1 MGVYSISDS
10 ALAGL
15 QIAQAGI
22 LVTSQNVAGTTVEG
36 YSRRSASAVVNS
48 LAPNSLM
55 LNGTSF
61 AIEGF
66 TRQYSS
72 VIGSQLLS
80 QQAKASY
87 SDTLVQHT
95 AILDSIIGNKST
107 SLSGA
112 LNDFFNA
119 MGTYAAD
126 PSSHALAANITNK
139 ANIVSQRMVGMA
151 TVVNDIASD
160 AQTSLEDTVSE
171 VNTIIPALV
180 EINNQIVKASNRG
193 ISYPSADLLDER
205 DRLLSQLQKLMGG
218 QSLINSDGTATHN
231 VSGLSLIE
239 RGVANQVS
247 ITADGDHVA
256 LRFNTQNGTSKTVM
270 QTVQDLSGGQAGAL
284 LKIANEFVP
293 DVQKRLDSIAL
304 GLVRAANSASTTD
317 SDGKPKTAIF
327 GFQVGGN
334 TYYDLNDDYTS
345 LIPDIA
351 SDVDMQDLYRS
362 LTNSVSTTTD
372 LANGSSFI
380 IGSEKSTVTFKDLE
394 AGDVITLAGLTF
406 TAITSIDAADIA
418 SAFSDSINNRNEGDA
433 VSVSNSTYSLAG
445 TLTDWDIS
453 DYNATDGTV
462 RFTSTGT
469 GNVTNLSLS
478 NLDTGLVTITTD
490 TLEITSI
497 TAKSSVAAGEYTLTR
512 VDDDQLKIEN
522 EYGKSQIIY
531 LSDLVATDSSTL
543 DFNQFGITIQL
554 QNNSSDTEYSA
565 ENIVDSL
572 DGRSITISGIANEL
586 YYYGLNAS
594 KFISIAPRDPADYFD
609 GGTENISADSAN
621 TLQKLSSVFGI
632 SVSNLVSDVGIQ
644 VSEWTYTQKAD
655 SAVLSNLED
664 QRNEISGVNLDEEA
678 ANLLKYQQLYSAS
691 TKVLQTGNQMFNSLL
706 MIMN

>member
-112 LNDFFNA
+112 LNQFFNA

-171 VNTIIPALV
+171 DNTIIPALA

-247 ITADGDHVA
+247 ITTDGDHVA

-304 GLVRAANSASTTD
+304 GLVKAANSASTTD
-317 SDGKPKTAIF
+317 TDGKPKTAIF

-345 LIPDIA
+345 LIPDIT

-362 LTNSVSTTTD
+362 LSNSVSTDSD
-372 LANGSSFI
+372 LVNG
-380 IGSEKSTVTFKDLE
+380 D
-394 AGDVITLAGLTF
+394 TF
-406 TAITSIDAADIA
+406 TI
-418 SAFSDSINNRNEGDA
+418 G
-433 VSVSNSTYSLAG
+433 
-445 TLTDWDIS
+445 
-453 DYNATDGTV
+453 
-462 RFTSTGT
+462 
-469 GNVTNLSLS
+469 
-478 NLDTGLVTITTD
+478 TD

-522 EYGKSQIIY
+522 QYGKSQIIY
-531 LSDLVATDSSTL
+531 LSDLVASDSSTL

-594 KFISIAPRDPADYFD
+594 KFISIAPSDPADYFD
-609 GGTENISADSAN
+609 GGSENISADSAN

>member
-112 LNDFFNA
+112 LNEFFNA

-171 VNTIIPALV
+171 VNTIIPALA

-193 ISYPSADLLDER
+193 ISYPSPDLLDER

-304 GLVRAANSASTTD
+304 GLVKAANSASITD
-317 SDGKPKTAIF
+317 SEGRPKTAIF

-334 TYYDLNDDYTS
+334 TYYDLNDDYTG

-362 LTNSVSTTTD
+362 LSNSVSTNSD
-372 LANGSSFI
+372 LVNG
-380 IGSEKSTVTFKDLE
+380 D
-394 AGDVITLAGLTF
+394 TF
-406 TAITSIDAADIA
+406 TI
-418 SAFSDSINNRNEGDA
+418 G
-433 VSVSNSTYSLAG
+433 
-445 TLTDWDIS
+445 
-453 DYNATDGTV
+453 
-462 RFTSTGT
+462 
-469 GNVTNLSLS
+469 
-478 NLDTGLVTITTD
+478 TD

-522 EYGKSQIIY
+522 QYGKSQIIY
-531 LSDLVATDSSTL
+531 LSDLVASDSSTL

-594 KFISIAPRDPADYFD
+594 KFISIAPSDPADYFD
-609 GGTENISADSAN
+609 GGSENISADSAN

>member
-95 AILDSIIGNKST
+95 AILDSIIGDKSA

-112 LNDFFNA
+112 LNEFFNA

-139 ANIVSQRMVGMA
+139 ANTVSQRMVGMA

-171 VNTIIPALV
+171 VNTIIPALA

-304 GLVRAANSASTTD
+304 GLVKAANSASITD
-317 SDGKPKTAIF
+317 SEGRPKTAIF

-334 TYYDLNDDYTS
+334 TYYDLNDDYTG

-362 LTNSVSTTTD
+362 LSNSVSTDSD
-372 LANGSSFI
+372 LVNG
-380 IGSEKSTVTFKDLE
+380 D
-394 AGDVITLAGLTF
+394 TF
-406 TAITSIDAADIA
+406 TI
-418 SAFSDSINNRNEGDA
+418 G
-433 VSVSNSTYSLAG
+433 
-445 TLTDWDIS
+445 
-453 DYNATDGTV
+453 
-462 RFTSTGT
+462 
-469 GNVTNLSLS
+469 
-478 NLDTGLVTITTD
+478 TD

-522 EYGKSQIIY
+522 QYGKSQIIY
-531 LSDLVATDSSTL
+531 LSDLVASDSSTL

-594 KFISIAPRDPADYFD
+594 KFISIAPSDPADYFD
-609 GGTENISADSAN
+609 GGSENISADSAN

-655 SAVLSNLED
+655 SAVLSNLEG
-664 QRNEISGVNLDEEA
+664 QRDEISGVNLDEEA

>member
-95 AILDSIIGNKST
+95 AILDSIIGDKSA

-112 LNDFFNA
+112 LNEFFNA

-171 VNTIIPALV
+171 VNTIIPALA

-362 LTNSVSTTTD
+362 LTNSVSTDSD
-372 LANGSSFI
+372 LVNG
-380 IGSEKSTVTFKDLE
+380 D
-394 AGDVITLAGLTF
+394 TF
-406 TAITSIDAADIA
+406 TI
-418 SAFSDSINNRNEGDA
+418 G
-433 VSVSNSTYSLAG
+433 
-445 TLTDWDIS
+445 
-453 DYNATDGTV
+453 
-462 RFTSTGT
+462 
-469 GNVTNLSLS
+469 
-478 NLDTGLVTITTD
+478 TD

-522 EYGKSQIIY
+522 QYGKSQIIY

-609 GGTENISADSAN
+609 GGAENISADSAN

-655 SAVLSNLED
+655 TAVLTNLEA

>member
-112 LNDFFNA
+112 LNEFFNA

-171 VNTIIPALV
+171 VNTIIPALA

-304 GLVRAANSASTTD
+304 GLVKAANSASTTD

-334 TYYDLNDDYTS
+334 TYYDLNDDYTG

-362 LTNSVSTTTD
+362 LSNSVSTDSD
-372 LANGSSFI
+372 LVNG
-380 IGSEKSTVTFKDLE
+380 D
-394 AGDVITLAGLTF
+394 TF
-406 TAITSIDAADIA
+406 TI
-418 SAFSDSINNRNEGDA
+418 G
-433 VSVSNSTYSLAG
+433 
-445 TLTDWDIS
+445 
-453 DYNATDGTV
+453 
-462 RFTSTGT
+462 
-469 GNVTNLSLS
+469 
-478 NLDTGLVTITTD
+478 TD

-522 EYGKSQIIY
+522 QYGKSQIIY
-531 LSDLVATDSSTL
+531 LSDLVASDSSTL

-594 KFISIAPRDPADYFD
+594 KFISIAPSDPADYFD
-609 GGTENISADSAN
+609 GGSENISADSAN

-655 SAVLSNLED
+655 SAVLSNLEG

>member
-112 LNDFFNA
+112 LNQFFNA

-171 VNTIIPALV
+171 VNTIIPALA

-304 GLVRAANSASTTD
+304 GLVKAANSASTTD

-362 LTNSVSTTTD
+362 LSNSVSTDSD
-372 LANGSSFI
+372 LVNG
-380 IGSEKSTVTFKDLE
+380 D
-394 AGDVITLAGLTF
+394 TF
-406 TAITSIDAADIA
+406 TI
-418 SAFSDSINNRNEGDA
+418 G
-433 VSVSNSTYSLAG
+433 
-445 TLTDWDIS
+445 
-453 DYNATDGTV
+453 
-462 RFTSTGT
+462 
-469 GNVTNLSLS
+469 
-478 NLDTGLVTITTD
+478 TD

-522 EYGKSQIIY
+522 QYGKSQIIY
-531 LSDLVATDSSTL
+531 LSDLVASDSSTL

-594 KFISIAPRDPADYFD
+594 KFISIAPSDPADYFD
-609 GGTENISADSAN
+609 GGSENISADSAN

-655 SAVLSNLED
+655 SAVLSNLEG

>member
-95 AILDSIIGNKST
+95 AILDSIIGDKSA

-112 LNDFFNA
+112 LNEFFNA

-171 VNTIIPALV
+171 VNTIIPALAK
-180 EINNQIVKASNRG
+180 INNQIVKASNRG

-327 GFQVGGN
+327 GFQVGES

-351 SDVDMQDLYRS
+351 SDIDMQDLYRS
-362 LTNSVSTTTD
+362 LSNSVSSDSD
-372 LANGSSFI
+372 LVNG
-380 IGSEKSTVTFKDLE
+380 D
-394 AGDVITLAGLTF
+394 TF
-406 TAITSIDAADIA
+406 TI
-418 SAFSDSINNRNEGDA
+418 G
-433 VSVSNSTYSLAG
+433 
-445 TLTDWDIS
+445 
-453 DYNATDGTV
+453 
-462 RFTSTGT
+462 
-469 GNVTNLSLS
+469 
-478 NLDTGLVTITTD
+478 TD

-497 TAKSSVAAGEYTLTR
+497 TAKSSVAAGKYTLTR
-512 VDDDQLKIEN
+512 VDDDQLQIEN
-522 EYGKSQIIY
+522 QYGKSQIIY
-531 LSDLVATDSSTL
+531 LSDLVASDSSTL

-594 KFISIAPRDPADYFD
+594 KFISIAPSDPADYFD

>member
-95 AILDSIIGNKST
+95 AILDSIIGDKSA

-112 LNDFFNA
+112 LNEFFNA

-171 VNTIIPALV
+171 VNTIIPALA

-362 LTNSVSTTTD
+362 LSNSVSTDSD
-372 LANGSSFI
+372 LVNG
-380 IGSEKSTVTFKDLE
+380 D
-394 AGDVITLAGLTF
+394 TF
-406 TAITSIDAADIA
+406 TI
-418 SAFSDSINNRNEGDA
+418 G
-433 VSVSNSTYSLAG
+433 
-445 TLTDWDIS
+445 
-453 DYNATDGTV
+453 
-462 RFTSTGT
+462 
-469 GNVTNLSLS
+469 
-478 NLDTGLVTITTD
+478 TD

-522 EYGKSQIIY
+522 QYGKSQIIY
-531 LSDLVATDSSTL
+531 LSDLVASDSSTL

-609 GGTENISADSAN
+609 GGAENISADSAN

>member
-95 AILDSIIGNKST
+95 AILDSIIGDKSA

-112 LNDFFNA
+112 LNEFFNA

-171 VNTIIPALV
+171 VNTIIPALA

-362 LTNSVSTTTD
+362 LTNSVSTDSD
-372 LANGSSFI
+372 LVNG
-380 IGSEKSTVTFKDLE
+380 D
-394 AGDVITLAGLTF
+394 TF
-406 TAITSIDAADIA
+406 TI
-418 SAFSDSINNRNEGDA
+418 G
-433 VSVSNSTYSLAG
+433 
-445 TLTDWDIS
+445 
-453 DYNATDGTV
+453 
-462 RFTSTGT
+462 
-469 GNVTNLSLS
+469 
-478 NLDTGLVTITTD
+478 TD

-609 GGTENISADSAN
+609 GGAENISADSAN
-621 TLQKLSSVFGI
+621 ALQKLSSVFGI

-655 SAVLSNLED
+655 TAVLLNLEG

>member
-112 LNDFFNA
+112 LNEFFNA

-171 VNTIIPALV
+171 VNTIIPALA

-362 LTNSVSTTTD
+362 LSNSVSTDSD
-372 LANGSSFI
+372 LVNG
-380 IGSEKSTVTFKDLE
+380 D
-394 AGDVITLAGLTF
+394 TF
-406 TAITSIDAADIA
+406 TI
-418 SAFSDSINNRNEGDA
+418 G
-433 VSVSNSTYSLAG
+433 
-445 TLTDWDIS
+445 
-453 DYNATDGTV
+453 
-462 RFTSTGT
+462 
-469 GNVTNLSLS
+469 
-478 NLDTGLVTITTD
+478 TD

-512 VDDDQLKIEN
+512 VDDDQLQIEN
-522 EYGKSQIIY
+522 QYGKSQVIY
-531 LSDLVATDSSTL
+531 LSDLIASDSSTL

-594 KFISIAPRDPADYFD
+594 KFISIAPSDPADYFD
-609 GGTENISADSAN
+609 GGADNISADSAN

-644 VSEWTYTQKAD
+644 VSEWTYIQKAD

>member
-112 LNDFFNA
+112 LNEFFNA

-171 VNTIIPALV
+171 VNTIIPALA

-327 GFQVGGN
+327 GFQVGES

-362 LTNSVSTTTD
+362 LSNSVSTDSD
-372 LANGSSFI
+372 LVNG
-380 IGSEKSTVTFKDLE
+380 D
-394 AGDVITLAGLTF
+394 TF
-406 TAITSIDAADIA
+406 TI
-418 SAFSDSINNRNEGDA
+418 G
-433 VSVSNSTYSLAG
+433 
-445 TLTDWDIS
+445 
-453 DYNATDGTV
+453 
-462 RFTSTGT
+462 
-469 GNVTNLSLS
+469 
-478 NLDTGLVTITTD
+478 TD

-512 VDDDQLKIEN
+512 VDDDQLQIEN
-522 EYGKSQIIY
+522 QYGKSQIIY
-531 LSDLVATDSSTL
+531 LSDLVASDSSTL

-594 KFISIAPRDPADYFD
+594 KFISIAPSDPADYFD

>member
-1 MGVYSISDS
+1 M
-10 ALAGL
+10 
-15 QIAQAGI
+15 
-22 LVTSQNVAGTTVEG
+22 
-36 YSRRSASAVVNS
+36 
-48 LAPNSLM
+48 
-55 LNGTSF
+55 
-61 AIEGF
+61 
-66 TRQYSS
+66 
-72 VIGSQLLS
+72 
-80 QQAKASY
+80 
-87 SDTLVQHT
+87 
-95 AILDSIIGNKST
+95 
-107 SLSGA
+107 
-112 LNDFFNA
+112 
-119 MGTYAAD
+119 
-126 PSSHALAANITNK
+126 
-139 ANIVSQRMVGMA
+139 
-151 TVVNDIASD
+151 NDIASD

-171 VNTIIPALV
+171 VNTIIPALA

-304 GLVRAANSASTTD
+304 GLVKAANSASTTD
-317 SDGKPKTAIF
+317 TDGKPKTAIF

-362 LTNSVSTTTD
+362 LSNSVSTDSD
-372 LANGSSFI
+372 LVNG
-380 IGSEKSTVTFKDLE
+380 D
-394 AGDVITLAGLTF
+394 TF
-406 TAITSIDAADIA
+406 TI
-418 SAFSDSINNRNEGDA
+418 G
-433 VSVSNSTYSLAG
+433 
-445 TLTDWDIS
+445 
-453 DYNATDGTV
+453 
-462 RFTSTGT
+462 
-469 GNVTNLSLS
+469 
-478 NLDTGLVTITTD
+478 TD

-522 EYGKSQIIY
+522 QYGKSQIIY
-531 LSDLVATDSSTL
+531 LSDLVASDSSTL

-594 KFISIAPRDPADYFD
+594 KFISIAPSDPADYFD
-609 GGTENISADSAN
+609 GGSENISADSAN

>member
-112 LNDFFNA
+112 LNEFFNA

-171 VNTIIPALV
+171 VNIIIPALA

-304 GLVRAANSASTTD
+304 GLVKAANSASITD
-317 SDGKPKTAIF
+317 SEGRPKTAIF

-334 TYYDLNDDYTS
+334 TYYDLNDDYTG

-362 LTNSVSTTTD
+362 LSNSVSTDSD
-372 LANGSSFI
+372 LVNG
-380 IGSEKSTVTFKDLE
+380 D
-394 AGDVITLAGLTF
+394 TF
-406 TAITSIDAADIA
+406 TI
-418 SAFSDSINNRNEGDA
+418 G
-433 VSVSNSTYSLAG
+433 
-445 TLTDWDIS
+445 
-453 DYNATDGTV
+453 
-462 RFTSTGT
+462 
-469 GNVTNLSLS
+469 
-478 NLDTGLVTITTD
+478 TD

-522 EYGKSQIIY
+522 QYGKSQIIY
-531 LSDLVATDSSTL
+531 LSDLVASDSSTL

-594 KFISIAPRDPADYFD
+594 KFISIAPSDPADYFD
-609 GGTENISADSAN
+609 GGSENISADSAN

>member
-112 LNDFFNA
+112 LNEFFNA

-171 VNTIIPALV
+171 VNTIIPALA

-304 GLVRAANSASTTD
+304 GLVKAANSASTTD
-317 SDGKPKTAIF
+317 TDGKPKTAIF

-334 TYYDLNDDYTS
+334 TYYDLNDDYTG

-362 LTNSVSTTTD
+362 LSNSVSTDSD
-372 LANGSSFI
+372 LVNG
-380 IGSEKSTVTFKDLE
+380 D
-394 AGDVITLAGLTF
+394 TF
-406 TAITSIDAADIA
+406 TI
-418 SAFSDSINNRNEGDA
+418 G
-433 VSVSNSTYSLAG
+433 
-445 TLTDWDIS
+445 
-453 DYNATDGTV
+453 
-462 RFTSTGT
+462 
-469 GNVTNLSLS
+469 
-478 NLDTGLVTITTD
+478 TD

-522 EYGKSQIIY
+522 QYGKSQIIY
-531 LSDLVATDSSTL
+531 LSDLVASDSSTL

-594 KFISIAPRDPADYFD
+594 KFISIAPSDPADYFD
-609 GGTENISADSAN
+609 GGSENISADSAN

>member
-95 AILDSIIGNKST
+95 AILDSIIGDKSA

-112 LNDFFNA
+112 LNEFFNA

-171 VNTIIPALV
+171 VNTIIPALA

-362 LTNSVSTTTD
+362 LTNSVSTDSD
-372 LANGSSFI
+372 LVNG
-380 IGSEKSTVTFKDLE
+380 D
-394 AGDVITLAGLTF
+394 TF
-406 TAITSIDAADIA
+406 TI
-418 SAFSDSINNRNEGDA
+418 G
-433 VSVSNSTYSLAG
+433 
-445 TLTDWDIS
+445 
-453 DYNATDGTV
+453 
-462 RFTSTGT
+462 
-469 GNVTNLSLS
+469 
-478 NLDTGLVTITTD
+478 TD
-490 TLEITSI
+490 TLEIISI

-609 GGTENISADSAN
+609 GGAENISADSAN

-655 SAVLSNLED
+655 SAVLSNLEG

>member
-112 LNDFFNA
+112 LNEFFNA

-171 VNTIIPALV
+171 VNTIIPALA

-304 GLVRAANSASTTD
+304 GLVKAANSASITD
-317 SDGKPKTAIF
+317 SEGKPKTAIF

-362 LTNSVSTTTD
+362 LSNSVSTDSD
-372 LANGSSFI
+372 LVNG
-380 IGSEKSTVTFKDLE
+380 D
-394 AGDVITLAGLTF
+394 TF
-406 TAITSIDAADIA
+406 TI
-418 SAFSDSINNRNEGDA
+418 G
-433 VSVSNSTYSLAG
+433 
-445 TLTDWDIS
+445 
-453 DYNATDGTV
+453 
-462 RFTSTGT
+462 
-469 GNVTNLSLS
+469 
-478 NLDTGLVTITTD
+478 TD

-522 EYGKSQIIY
+522 QYGKSQIIY
-531 LSDLVATDSSTL
+531 LSDLVASDSSTL

-594 KFISIAPRDPADYFD
+594 KFISIAPSDPADYFD
-609 GGTENISADSAN
+609 GGSENISADSAN

>member
-112 LNDFFNA
+112 LNEFFNA

-171 VNTIIPALV
+171 VNTIIPALA

-304 GLVRAANSASTTD
+304 GLVKAANSASTTD
-317 SDGKPKTAIF
+317 SEGKPKTAIF

-334 TYYDLNDDYTS
+334 TYYDLNDDYTG

-362 LTNSVSTTTD
+362 LTNSVSTDSD
-372 LANGSSFI
+372 LVNG
-380 IGSEKSTVTFKDLE
+380 D
-394 AGDVITLAGLTF
+394 TF
-406 TAITSIDAADIA
+406 TI
-418 SAFSDSINNRNEGDA
+418 G
-433 VSVSNSTYSLAG
+433 
-445 TLTDWDIS
+445 
-453 DYNATDGTV
+453 
-462 RFTSTGT
+462 
-469 GNVTNLSLS
+469 
-478 NLDTGLVTITTD
+478 TD

-522 EYGKSQIIY
+522 QYGKSQIIY
-531 LSDLVATDSSTL
+531 LSDLVASDSSTL

-594 KFISIAPRDPADYFD
+594 KFISIAPSDPADYFD
-609 GGTENISADSAN
+609 GGSENISADSAN

>member
-1 MGVYSISDS
+1 
-10 ALAGL
+10 
-15 QIAQAGI
+15 
-22 LVTSQNVAGTTVEG
+22 
-36 YSRRSASAVVNS
+36 
-48 LAPNSLM
+48 
-55 LNGTSF
+55 
-61 AIEGF
+61 
-66 TRQYSS
+66 
-72 VIGSQLLS
+72 
-80 QQAKASY
+80 
-87 SDTLVQHT
+87 
-95 AILDSIIGNKST
+95 
-107 SLSGA
+107 
-112 LNDFFNA
+112 
-119 MGTYAAD
+119 
-126 PSSHALAANITNK
+126 
-139 ANIVSQRMVGMA
+139 
-151 TVVNDIASD
+151 
-160 AQTSLEDTVSE
+160 
-171 VNTIIPALV
+171 
-180 EINNQIVKASNRG
+180 
-193 ISYPSADLLDER
+193 
-205 DRLLSQLQKLMGG
+205 
-218 QSLINSDGTATHN
+218 
-231 VSGLSLIE
+231 
-239 RGVANQVS
+239 
-247 ITADGDHVA
+247 
-256 LRFNTQNGTSKTVM
+256 M

-327 GFQVGGN
+327 GFQVGES

-362 LTNSVSTTTD
+362 LSNSVSTDSD
-372 LANGSSFI
+372 LVNG
-380 IGSEKSTVTFKDLE
+380 D
-394 AGDVITLAGLTF
+394 TF
-406 TAITSIDAADIA
+406 TI
-418 SAFSDSINNRNEGDA
+418 G
-433 VSVSNSTYSLAG
+433 
-445 TLTDWDIS
+445 
-453 DYNATDGTV
+453 
-462 RFTSTGT
+462 
-469 GNVTNLSLS
+469 
-478 NLDTGLVTITTD
+478 TD

-512 VDDDQLKIEN
+512 VDDDQLQIEN
-522 EYGKSQIIY
+522 QYGKSQIIY
-531 LSDLVATDSSTL
+531 LSDLVASDSSTL

-594 KFISIAPRDPADYFD
+594 KFISIAPSDPADYFD

-644 VSEWTYTQKAD
+644 VSEWTYIQKAD

>member
-95 AILDSIIGNKST
+95 AILDSIIGDKSA

-112 LNDFFNA
+112 LNEFFNA

-171 VNTIIPALV
+171 VNTIIPALA

-362 LTNSVSTTTD
+362 LSNSVSTDSD
-372 LANGSSFI
+372 LVNG
-380 IGSEKSTVTFKDLE
+380 D
-394 AGDVITLAGLTF
+394 TF
-406 TAITSIDAADIA
+406 TI
-418 SAFSDSINNRNEGDA
+418 G
-433 VSVSNSTYSLAG
+433 
-445 TLTDWDIS
+445 
-453 DYNATDGTV
+453 
-462 RFTSTGT
+462 
-469 GNVTNLSLS
+469 
-478 NLDTGLVTITTD
+478 TD

-522 EYGKSQIIY
+522 QYGKSQIIY

-594 KFISIAPRDPADYFD
+594 KFISIAPSDPADYFD
-609 GGTENISADSAN
+609 GGSENISADSAN

-655 SAVLSNLED
+655 TAVLTNLEA

>member
-112 LNDFFNA
+112 LNEFFNA

-171 VNTIIPALV
+171 VNTIIPALA

-304 GLVRAANSASTTD
+304 GLVKAANSASTTD
-317 SDGKPKTAIF
+317 SEGKPKTAIF

-334 TYYDLNDDYTS
+334 TYYDLNDDYTG

-362 LTNSVSTTTD
+362 LSNSVSTDSD
-372 LANGSSFI
+372 LVNG
-380 IGSEKSTVTFKDLE
+380 D
-394 AGDVITLAGLTF
+394 TF
-406 TAITSIDAADIA
+406 TI
-418 SAFSDSINNRNEGDA
+418 G
-433 VSVSNSTYSLAG
+433 
-445 TLTDWDIS
+445 
-453 DYNATDGTV
+453 
-462 RFTSTGT
+462 
-469 GNVTNLSLS
+469 
-478 NLDTGLVTITTD
+478 TD

-497 TAKSSVAAGEYTLTR
+497 IAKSSVAAGEYTLTR

-522 EYGKSQIIY
+522 QYGKSQIIY
-531 LSDLVATDSSTL
+531 LSDLVASDSSTL

-594 KFISIAPRDPADYFD
+594 KFISIAPSDPADYFD
-609 GGTENISADSAN
+609 GGSENISADSAN

>member
-112 LNDFFNA
+112 LNEFFNA

-171 VNTIIPALV
+171 VNTIIPALA

-193 ISYPSADLLDER
+193 ISYPSPDLLDER

-304 GLVRAANSASTTD
+304 GLVKAANSASITD
-317 SDGKPKTAIF
+317 SEGRPKTAIF

-334 TYYDLNDDYTS
+334 TYYDLNDDYTG

-362 LTNSVSTTTD
+362 LSNSVSTDSD
-372 LANGSSFI
+372 LVNGN
-380 IGSEKSTVTFKDLE
+380 
-394 AGDVITLAGLTF
+394 TF
-406 TAITSIDAADIA
+406 TI
-418 SAFSDSINNRNEGDA
+418 G
-433 VSVSNSTYSLAG
+433 
-445 TLTDWDIS
+445 
-453 DYNATDGTV
+453 
-462 RFTSTGT
+462 
-469 GNVTNLSLS
+469 
-478 NLDTGLVTITTD
+478 TD

-522 EYGKSQIIY
+522 QYGKSQIIY
-531 LSDLVATDSSTL
+531 LSDLVASDSSTL

-594 KFISIAPRDPADYFD
+594 KFISIAPSDPADYFD
-609 GGTENISADSAN
+609 GGSENISADSAN

>member
-112 LNDFFNA
+112 LNEFFNA

-171 VNTIIPALV
+171 VNTIIPALA

-304 GLVRAANSASTTD
+304 GLVKAANSASITD
-317 SDGKPKTAIF
+317 SEGRPKTAIF

-334 TYYDLNDDYTS
+334 TYYDLNDDYTG

-362 LTNSVSTTTD
+362 LSNSVSTDSD
-372 LANGSSFI
+372 LVNG
-380 IGSEKSTVTFKDLE
+380 D
-394 AGDVITLAGLTF
+394 TF
-406 TAITSIDAADIA
+406 TI
-418 SAFSDSINNRNEGDA
+418 G
-433 VSVSNSTYSLAG
+433 
-445 TLTDWDIS
+445 
-453 DYNATDGTV
+453 
-462 RFTSTGT
+462 
-469 GNVTNLSLS
+469 
-478 NLDTGLVTITTD
+478 TD

-522 EYGKSQIIY
+522 QYGKSQIIY
-531 LSDLVATDSSTL
+531 LSDLVASDSSTL

-594 KFISIAPRDPADYFD
+594 KFISIAPSDPADYFD
-609 GGTENISADSAN
+609 GGSENISADSAN

>member
-1 MGVYSISDS
+1 MGIYSISDS

-112 LNDFFNA
+112 LNEFFNA

-171 VNTIIPALV
+171 VNTIIPALA

-270 QTVQDLSGGQAGAL
+270 QTLQDLSGGQAGAL

-304 GLVRAANSASTTD
+304 GLVKAANSASTTD
-317 SDGKPKTAIF
+317 TDGKPKTAIF

-362 LTNSVSTTTD
+362 LSNSVSTDSD
-372 LANGSSFI
+372 LVNG
-380 IGSEKSTVTFKDLE
+380 D
-394 AGDVITLAGLTF
+394 TF
-406 TAITSIDAADIA
+406 TI
-418 SAFSDSINNRNEGDA
+418 G
-433 VSVSNSTYSLAG
+433 
-445 TLTDWDIS
+445 
-453 DYNATDGTV
+453 
-462 RFTSTGT
+462 
-469 GNVTNLSLS
+469 
-478 NLDTGLVTITTD
+478 TD

-497 TAKSSVAAGEYTLTR
+497 TAKSSVAAGEYTLIR

-522 EYGKSQIIY
+522 QYGKSQIIY
-531 LSDLVATDSSTL
+531 LSDLVASDSSTL

-594 KFISIAPRDPADYFD
+594 KFISIAPSDPADYFD
-609 GGTENISADSAN
+609 GGSENISADSAN